1 MKTMTTTETMTTKK
15 TNHHSFYFKVMVVL
29 VGQVLA
35 AVVVLAAVGL
45 DPAEAAFPGA
55 NGKIVFQS
63 SRVVR
68 NEIFMMK
75 SDGSN
80 ETPIT
85 HQPLTNAKLD
95 LDPDWGMAT
104 Q

>member
-35 AVVVLAAVGL
+35 AVVVLATVGL

-55 NGKIVFQS
+55 NGKIVFAS
-63 SRVVR
+63 ELTTGEGVDNPTGDSR
-68 NEIFMMK
+68 
-75 SDGSN
+75 SL
-80 ETPIT
+80 P
-85 HQPLTNAKLD
+85 
-95 LDPDWGMAT
+95 
-104 Q
+104 